1 MASWFLVN
9 ITIVGGF
16 DGYWVVL
23 LITLLI
29 TFGLYL
35 EGWIFF
41 ALKDGMGWD
50 DAATYWSCLYLMPQY
65 DLYKTHLCKSFACL
79 RS

>member
-50 DAATYWSCLYLMPQY
+50 GMG
-65 DLYKTHLCKSFACL
+65 
-79 RS
+79 